1 MQVIATAGHVD
12 HGKSTLVRALTGME
26 PDRWAEERRRGMTID
41 LGYAWTTLPSG
52 LEIAFVDVPGHERF
66 MTNMLAGVGPVP
78 AVLLVIAA
86 DEGWCAQT
94 DEHVKAL
101 DALGVRHGVVAVTR
115 CDLADASAAIEQAG
129 ELLAATTLA
138 GIPAV
143 SVSGQTGAG
152 LAALRAALDVLA
164 SELPPPDPEARIRLW
179 VDRSFTVR
187 GSGTVVTG
195 TLAAGTLR
203 RGDLLE
209 LRDSTVSVRALQRL
223 GQPTDDVTA
232 PARVAVNLRGVAHGD
247 VRRGDTLLTPGAWR
261 STNVVDALVDGGD
274 LPSHVVLHVGA
285 AAVPARVRRLDALSP
300 TGSSRDSWPDSSPHP
315 SPDSWPGSRP
325 GSRPSSCVARLLLDA
340 ALPLQV
346 GDRVLLRDP
355 GRRQIIGGATVL
367 DPAPPALRRRGAAK
381 ARAASLAQDRGTPDA
396 GAELSRRGAVSR
408 SFLREIGVPVGD
420 TPPPGV
426 ISAGSWLVT
435 EPLWEQWRRGL
446 RDAVERRPGS
456 LLDAGVGH
464 ADLARALRLEEP
476 HLLTA
481 LLGSCPELEDIG
493 GRVRTRGTAPVLRQD
508 VEDAVSRLVMSLRAE
523 PFAAPDQQRI
533 AALGLGRRELGA
545 AAAARAI
552 LLLPGDIAL
561 LPSAPDLAAERLREL
576 PQPFTLSAARQ
587 ALGTTRRVAV
597 PLLEHLDRIGV
608 TERLDGDLRRLRVR
622 AAVRA

>member
-1 MQVIATAGHVD
+1 VQVIATAGHVD

-52 LEIAFVDVPGHERF
+52 QEIAFVDVPGHERF

-94 DEHVKAL
+94 DEHVRSL

-152 LAALRAALDVLA
+152 LAALRATLDVLA
-164 SELPPPDPEARIRLW
+164 SELPRPDPEARIRLW

-223 GQPTDDVTA
+223 GQPADHVTA

-247 VRRGDTLLTPGAWR
+247 VRRGDALLTPGAWR
-261 STNVVDALVDGGD
+261 RTNVVDARVDGGE

-285 AAVPARVRRLDALSP
+285 AAVPARI
-300 TGSSRDSWPDSSPHP
+300 
-315 SPDSWPGSRP
+315 
-325 GSRPSSCVARLLLDA
+325 VAN
-340 ALPLQV
+340 PN
-346 GDRVLLRDP
+346 
-355 GRRQIIGGATVL
+355 
-367 DPAPPALRRRGAAK
+367 
-381 ARAASLAQDRGTPDA
+381 
-396 GAELSRRGAVSR
+396 
-408 SFLREIGVPVGD
+408 
-420 TPPPGV
+420 
-426 ISAGSWLVT
+426 
-435 EPLWEQWRRGL
+435 
-446 RDAVERRPGS
+446 
-456 LLDAGVGH
+456 
-464 ADLARALRLEEP
+464 
-476 HLLTA
+476 
-481 LLGSCPELEDIG
+481 
-493 GRVRTRGTAPVLRQD
+493 
-508 VEDAVSRLVMSLRAE
+508 
-523 PFAAPDQQRI
+523 
-533 AALGLGRRELGA
+533 
-545 AAAARAI
+545 AI
-552 LLLPGDIAL
+552 K
-561 LPSAPDLAAERLREL
+561 ERL
-576 PQPFTLSAARQ
+576 
-587 ALGTTRRVAV
+587 
-597 PLLEHLDRIGV
+597 I
-608 TERLDGDLRRLRVR
+608 
-622 AAVRA
+622 